1 MAYTFKKDKKNNKV
15 FVLIGDGECNEG
27 IIWESALFSAQ
38 HKLDNLYVIL
48 DYNKLQGFG
57 STKNIINLDPVKL
70 KFKSFNWNV
79 VESNGHDI
87 EALIKSLNSL
97 KKRKNKPNLLIA
109 HTVKG
114 KSVKFMENKF
124 ESHYQ
129 VLNEKDYKI
138 SLKALGSSIK

>member
-1 MAYTFKKDKKNNKV
+1 M
-15 FVLIGDGECNEG
+15 
-27 IIWESALFSAQ
+27 FSAQ

-57 STKNIINLDPVKL
+57 STKNIINLDPVKS

-79 VESNGHDI
+79 IESNGHDI
-87 EALIKSLNSL
+87 DSLIKSLNFL
-97 KKRKNKPNLLIA
+97 KKNKHKPNLLIA

-129 VLNEKDYKI
+129 VLSEKDYEI
-138 SLKALGSSIK
+138 SLKGLKG